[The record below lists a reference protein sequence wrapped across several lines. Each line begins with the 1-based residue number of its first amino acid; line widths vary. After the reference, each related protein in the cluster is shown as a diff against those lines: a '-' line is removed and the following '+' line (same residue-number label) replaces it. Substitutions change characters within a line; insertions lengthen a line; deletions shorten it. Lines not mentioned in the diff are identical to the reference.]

1 LTSLGQPKTLTM
13 SSREIA
19 ELTKKD
25 HKNVIRDIRAML
37 DSLQKDGSV
46 LSHEEIQDVRG
57 YTAEYRL
64 DRELTMTLVT
74 GYDIPMRHRVV
85 TRLAEL
91 ESSKPAPNPM
101 QALNDPAVMRGLQR
115 GRIVSNIQARVAK

>member
-19 ELTKKD
+19 ELTGKE
-25 HKNVIRDIRAML
+25 HKNVMADIRNML
-37 DSLQKDGSV
+37 DKLGMSSAKFSAVYKDQQ
-46 LSHEEIQDVRG
+46 LIDRPCFE
-57 YTAEYRL
+57 L

-74 GYDIPMRHRVV
+74 GYDIPMRRRVV

-91 ESSKPAPNPM
+91 ENAKSAIDPLEV
-101 QALNDPAVMRGLQR
+101 LNDPVAMRGLQQ
-115 GRIVSNIQARVAK
+115 GKIDSTNLARVAK